1 MPRSRRTS
9 AGRARPNAARFV
21 RTSSGELGRTPCP
34 KTIILGPYC
43 NVYLLT
49 TPYALKHRLSVRR
62 RFEPEDGVGVTVPA
76 IHAGKFF
83 RVGRFIAARV
93 TGGTGEGGVRRTL
106 IAADR
111 ELRGRAFFPGM
122 AHRAGFGGRDNSGA
136 CRDGQETS
144 RSHKR
149 QNDGI
154 APQTDHLASLPRRL
168 TASRLPPL
176 IATALPMR
184 NAKRASV

>member
-111 ELRGRAFFPGM
+111 ELRGRAFWHIEQDSAAATTAALAGM
-122 AHRAGFGGRDNSGA
+122 DRKHPAAISDK
-136 CRDGQETS
+136 T
-144 RSHKR
+144 
-149 QNDGI
+149 
-154 APQTDHLASLPRRL
+154 
-168 TASRLPPL
+168 
-176 IATALPMR
+176 TALPL
-184 NAKRASV
+184 KRTTLLLSPGG